1 MTQQQVNL
9 NSGDYTDEDF
19 EDETFDE
26 ISEEENIDDAASS
39 EVAPKF
45 IVEGFWGER
54 LDKVLAAHLPD
65 VSRARLQKM
74 IESGLVRLNGRV
86 VEKIREKATEGDEI
100 ELLEAPRMQDP
111 LRADPEEGVPYE
123 VVYEDDAIIVVNKPA
138 GLVVHPGAG
147 NPDGTL
153 MNGLLWDFP
162 ELKDV
167 PRAGIVHRLDRDTSG
182 LMVVARTLAA
192 QTNLVRQLQ
201 ERTVKREYWAITMGS
216 AAEDFVVDV
225 PIGRDPKSRIRFK
238 GFPGSTGV
246 RAKPSRTRVRTVDWS
261 SADGI
266 PVSWVA
272 CRLDTGR
279 THQIRVHLTGEDLPL
294 IGDQLYRGRAPG
306 IAVKME
312 NLLDFHRQAL
322 HASRLGLVHPV
333 TGEEM
338 QWFREPP
345 EDMIRL
351 MDDLGFGPWDRPV
364 TVFERN

>member
-1 MTQQQVNL
+1 MTQEKVNL
-9 NSGDYTDEDF
+9 DSEDYSGEDF
-19 EDETFDE
+19 EDDDMEAFE
-26 ISEEENIDDAASS
+26 NASAEEKTL
-39 EVAPKF
+39 PKF
-45 IVEGFWGER
+45 VVEGFCGER
-54 LDKVLAAHLPD
+54 LDKVLASLMPD

-74 IESGLVRLNGRV
+74 IESGAVKVNGVV
-86 VEKIREKATEGDEI
+86 VEKIRAKTTEGDEI
-100 ELLEAPRMQDP
+100 ELLEAPRM
-111 LRADPEEGVPYE
+111 EEALAFEPQEDVEFE

-153 MNGLLWDFP
+153 MNGLLWRYP
-162 ELKDV
+162 ELKEV
-167 PRAGIVHRLDRDTSG
+167 PRAGIVHRLDRDTTG

-201 ERTVKREYWAITMGS
+201 ERSVKREYWAITMGS
-216 AAEDFVVDV
+216 AAPDFVVDV
-225 PIGRDPKSRIRFK
+225 PIGRDPRSRIRFK

-246 RAKPSRTRVRTVDWS
+246 RAKPARTRVRTVDWS

-266 PVSWVA
+266 PISWVA

-345 EDMIRL
+345 EDMIQL

-364 TVFERN
+364 TVFERV

>member
-1 MTQQQVNL
+1 MTQEKVNL
-9 NSGDYTDEDF
+9 DSEDYSGEDF
-19 EDETFDE
+19 EDDE
-26 ISEEENIDDAASS
+26 MEAFENASAD
-39 EVAPKF
+39 ENALPKF
-45 IVEGFWGER
+45 VVEGFWGER
-54 LDKVLAAHLPD
+54 LDKVLASLMPD

-74 IESGLVRLNGRV
+74 IESGAVKVNGVV
-86 VEKIREKATEGDEI
+86 VEKIRAKTTEGDEI
-100 ELLEAPRMQDP
+100 ELLEAPRM
-111 LRADPEEGVPYE
+111 EEALAFEPQEDVEFE
-123 VVYEDDAIIVVNKPA
+123 VVYEDDAIIIVNKPA

-153 MNGLLWDFP
+153 MNGLLWRYP
-162 ELKDV
+162 ELKEV
-167 PRAGIVHRLDRDTSG
+167 PRAGIVHRLDRDTTG

-201 ERTVKREYWAITMGS
+201 ERSVKREYWAITMGS
-216 AAEDFVVDV
+216 AAPDFVVDV
-225 PIGRDPKSRIRFK
+225 PIGRDPRSRIRFK

-246 RAKPSRTRVRTVDWS
+246 RAKPARVRTVDWS

-345 EDMIRL
+345 EDMIQL

-364 TVFERN
+364 TVFERV

>member
-1 MTQQQVNL
+1 MTQEKVNL
-9 NSGDYTDEDF
+9 DSEDYSGEDF
-19 EDETFDE
+19 EDDE
-26 ISEEENIDDAASS
+26 MEAFENTSADENALPIF
-39 EVAPKF
+39 V
-45 IVEGFWGER
+45 VEGFWGER
-54 LDKVLAAHLPD
+54 LDKVLASLMPD

-74 IESGLVRLNGRV
+74 IESGAVKVNGVV
-86 VEKIREKATEGDEI
+86 VEKIRAKTTEGDEI
-100 ELLEAPRMQDP
+100 ELLEAPRM
-111 LRADPEEGVPYE
+111 EEALAFEPQEDVEFE
-123 VVYEDDAIIVVNKPA
+123 VVYEDDAVIVVNKPA

-147 NPDGTL
+147 NPDSTL
-153 MNGLLWDFP
+153 MNGLLWRYP
-162 ELKDV
+162 ELKEV
-167 PRAGIVHRLDRDTSG
+167 PRAGIVHRLDRDTTG

-201 ERTVKREYWAITMGS
+201 ERSVKREYWAITMGS
-216 AAEDFVVDV
+216 AAPDFVVDV
-225 PIGRDPKSRIRFK
+225 PIGRDPRSRIRFK

-246 RAKPSRTRVRTVDWS
+246 RAKPARTRVRTVDWS

-279 THQIRVHLTGEDLPL
+279 THQIRVHLT
-294 IGDQLYRGRAPG
+294 GDQLYRGRAPG

-345 EDMIRL
+345 EDMIQL

-364 TVFERN
+364 TVFERV

>member
-1 MTQQQVNL
+1 MTQEKVNL
-9 NSGDYTDEDF
+9 DSEDYSGEDF
-19 EDETFDE
+19 EDDE
-26 ISEEENIDDAASS
+26 MEAFENASAD
-39 EVAPKF
+39 ENALPKF
-45 IVEGFWGER
+45 VVEGSWGER
-54 LDKVLAAHLPD
+54 LDKVLASLMPD

-74 IESGLVRLNGRV
+74 IESGAVKVNGVV
-86 VEKIREKATEGDEI
+86 VEKIRAKTTEGDEI
-100 ELLEAPRMQDP
+100 ELLEAPRM
-111 LRADPEEGVPYE
+111 EEALAFEPQEDVEFE
-123 VVYEDDAIIVVNKPA
+123 VVYEDDAIIIVNKPA

-153 MNGLLWDFP
+153 MNGLLWRYP
-162 ELKDV
+162 ELKEV
-167 PRAGIVHRLDRDTSG
+167 PRAGIVHRLDRDTTG

-201 ERTVKREYWAITMGS
+201 ERSVKREYWAITMGS
-216 AAEDFVVDV
+216 AAPDFVVDV
-225 PIGRDPKSRIRFK
+225 PIGRDPRSRIRFK

-246 RAKPSRTRVRTVDWS
+246 RAKPARTRVRTVDWS

-345 EDMIRL
+345 EDMIQL

-364 TVFERN
+364 TVFERV